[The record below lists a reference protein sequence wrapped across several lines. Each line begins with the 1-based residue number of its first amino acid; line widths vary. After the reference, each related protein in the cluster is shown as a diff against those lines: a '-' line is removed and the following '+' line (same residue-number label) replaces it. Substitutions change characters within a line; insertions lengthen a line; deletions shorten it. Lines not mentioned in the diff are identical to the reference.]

1 MRRLDSK
8 IAVVT
13 GATSGI
19 GRAIAEL
26 FGREGAKLVVVG
38 RNVERG
44 HTVVDNIKR
53 DGGEALFIRADVS
66 RDSDC
71 KDIISTT
78 VDEFGRLD
86 ILVNNAGT
94 TSNVAIE
101 DSDEAEFDRIIGT
114 NLKAVYF
121 ACKYAIPI
129 MKRQKKGVI
138 LTISSKGAVIPTH
151 CSAIYA
157 ASKAGA
163 TQLTQAIGV
172 NYGKFGIRANTI
184 LPSYIDTPM
193 TDEFIKRTGKDYDE
207 AIRAL
212 EEETPLCRIGTPEDC
227 ANAAL
232 FLASEESGF
241 INATPLLVDGGVIF
255 S

>member
-1 MRRLDSK
+1 MSRLDEK

-26 FGREGAKLVVVG
+26 FGREGARVVVVG
-38 RNVERG
+38 RNSERG
-44 HTVVDNIKR
+44 HIVVENIESA
-53 DGGEALFIRADVS
+53 GSEAMFIRSDVS
-66 RDSDC
+66 AEADC
-71 KDIISTT
+71 RNMISQTI
-78 VDEFGRLD
+78 DRFGRLD

-94 TSNVAIE
+94 TSTIAIE
-101 DSDEAEFDRIIGT
+101 DAEEEEFDRIIAT
-114 NLKAVYF
+114 NLKAIYF

-129 MKRQKKGVI
+129 MKNQKKGVI
-138 LTISSKGAVIPTH
+138 ITVSSKGGLIPTN

-193 TDEFIKRTGKDYDE
+193 TDEFIERTGKDYGE

-212 EEETPLCRIGTPEDC
+212 EEETPLGRIGTPEDC

-232 FLASEESGF
+232 FLASDESSF
-241 INATPLLVDGGVIF
+241 VNATPLIVDGGVIF